1 MSKDT
6 AAIVGRSWT
15 YNATLELYTANCNL
29 QCLYC
34 YMHTDKTDFPDY
46 PRHQMAP
53 EVIDHSRQLFARDRP
68 IGILLCGNGET
79 TILEDWT
86 TICEPFLSFDNVGIM
101 SNLAKVL
108 SWEEASFLARFG
120 NIVTSIDT
128 ADAELLR
135 EIRRP
140 VQLRDIVMNL
150 NLVRTAAVV
159 QGHPPPSVTIHCTVT
174 TKNYRDPTR
183 LVAMAST
190 LGVDHVF
197 FSDVFETATAITHG
211 VRSIAI
217 LDSVA
222 MKEAATEFQR
232 ASALAA
238 MSGITISVGGPRLA
252 ALLSDGGAA
261 KADAPSTN
269 LSTVLCL
276 QPWSGFWVN
285 ADGHASYCC
294 RHIAPTDKD
303 ITCFGSVREILN
315 DVNAVHLREAL
326 LSGCPPARCR
336 SCELGQPTDPSGL
349 SRALQSHGR
358 RSQLGTVARVARRLP
373 LARATWRTLRRIP
386 RAPRW

>member
-6 AAIVGRSWT
+6 AAIVGPRTS
-15 YNATLELYTANCNL
+15 YNATLELFTANCNL
-29 QCLYC
+29 RCLYC
-34 YMHTDKTDFPDY
+34 DIQTDKADSSDY
-46 PRHQMAP
+46 PRQQMAP
-53 EVIDHSRQLFARDRP
+53 EVIDHSRQLFARDWP
-68 IGILLCGNGET
+68 TSINLCGNGET
-79 TILEDWT
+79 TILKDWT
-86 TICEPFLSFDNVGIM
+86 TICEPFLSFNVAII

-108 SWEEASFLARFG
+108 SWEEASFLARLG
-120 NIVTSIDT
+120 NIMTSIDT

-140 VQLRDIVMNL
+140 VQLRNIVMNL
-150 NLVRTAAVV
+150 TLVRTAAVV
-159 QGHPPPSVTIHCTVT
+159 QGHPPPSIAINCTVT
-174 TKNYRDPTR
+174 TKNYQDLTR

-190 LGVDHVF
+190 LGVDRVQ
-197 FSDVFETATAITHG
+197 FSDVVETATAITHG

-238 MSGITISVGGPRLA
+238 MRGITINVSSPRLA
-252 ALLSDGGAA
+252 ALLRDGGAA

-285 ADGHASYCC
+285 ADGRASYCC
-294 RHIAPTDKD
+294 RRIAPTDRD

-326 LSGCPPARCR
+326 LSGCCPEQCR
-336 SCELGQPTDPSGL
+336 SCDLGQPTDPSRL
-349 SRALQSHGR
+349 RRALQSHR
-358 RSQLGTVARVARRLP
+358 RQSQRGVVARVARRLP
-373 LARATWRTLRRIP
+373 LTRATLRTLRRIS